1 MKGIN
6 QQGQAVYYN
15 VVEKHGKIRYQ
26 IQAASGQVLQGRD
39 RQKRKSRTFAQE
51 HQAAAWLRRNGY
63 EICGISVYPL
73 FLSWR
78 RGQEKALAVGRG
90 RYHVSQ
96 VFSGSGFRDSVLNSF
111 QRGGQNIS
119 FVPPVRNGTKKYSS
133 QISLVM
139 SLMPTLRPISFRLMK
154 NGSREGFIR

>member
-15 VVEKHGKIRYQ
+15 VVEKPHRKIRYQ

-63 EICGISVYPL
+63 EICG
-73 FLSWR
+73 
-78 RGQEKALAVGRG
+78 
-90 RYHVSQ
+90 
-96 VFSGSGFRDSVLNSF
+96 
-111 QRGGQNIS
+111 
-119 FVPPVRNGTKKYSS
+119 
-133 QISLVM
+133 
-139 SLMPTLRPISFRLMK
+139 
-154 NGSREGFIR
+154 

>member
-1 MKGIN
+1 MKVHFQKLTYRLHGEKGQDMKGIN

-63 EICGISVYPL
+63 EICG
-73 FLSWR
+73 
-78 RGQEKALAVGRG
+78 
-90 RYHVSQ
+90 
-96 VFSGSGFRDSVLNSF
+96 
-111 QRGGQNIS
+111 
-119 FVPPVRNGTKKYSS
+119 
-133 QISLVM
+133 
-139 SLMPTLRPISFRLMK
+139 
-154 NGSREGFIR
+154 

>member
-15 VVEKHGKIRYQ
+15 VVEKHGK

-63 EICGISVYPL
+63 EICG
-73 FLSWR
+73 
-78 RGQEKALAVGRG
+78 
-90 RYHVSQ
+90 
-96 VFSGSGFRDSVLNSF
+96 
-111 QRGGQNIS
+111 
-119 FVPPVRNGTKKYSS
+119 
-133 QISLVM
+133 
-139 SLMPTLRPISFRLMK
+139 
-154 NGSREGFIR
+154 